1 MLIVRIFLIVMAIA
15 LFSHLVMYA
24 LTRNKIYY
32 QRSWLIVRFTV
43 LLGAVFV
50 LLYVLE
56 RYVLVAWRVL
66 L

>member
-1 MLIVRIFLIVMAIA
+1 MLIVRIFLIAVALMLVLNIA
-15 LFSHLVMYA
+15 MYL
-24 LTRNKIYY
+24 LTRNPRYY
-32 QRSWLIVRFTV
+32 RFAWQILRVSVV
-43 LLGAVFV
+43 LLAVFA

>member
-1 MLIVRIFLIVMAIA
+1 MLIVRIFLIAVALMLVLNIA
-15 LFSHLVMYA
+15 MYLF
-24 LTRNKIYY
+24 TRNPRYY
-32 QRSWLIVRFTV
+32 RLAWQIARVAAV
-43 LLGAVFV
+43 LLAVFG

>member
-1 MLIVRIFLIVMAIA
+1 MLIVRIFLIAVALMLVLNIA
-15 LFSHLVMYA
+15 MYL
-24 LTRNKIYY
+24 LTRNPRYY
-32 QRSWLIVRFTV
+32 RFVWQILRVSVV
-43 LLGAVFV
+43 LLAVFA

>member
-1 MLIVRIFLIVMAIA
+1 MLIVRIFLIAVALLLVLNIA
-15 LFSHLVMYA
+15 MYLF
-24 LTRNKIYY
+24 TRNPRYY
-32 QRSWLIVRFTV
+32 RLAWQIARLSAV
-43 LLGAVFV
+43 LLAIFA